1 MMAYLE
7 KLLFYGKLNR
17 TARIVLVAA
26 GLAFVMAIA
35 LPLWQMTMISNQF
48 PEGLRVRIYPYK
60 LEGDLQ
66 EINTLNHYVG
76 MAALDAEFFP
86 ELGLLPVIFA
96 IGGALTLLTAALG
109 YRWLA
114 TQVLLGGG
122 TASTLASS
130 ILIYRLYTYGHNLDP
145 KAPIDIDPFMPP
157 PLGVNQLAN
166 FHVTTFFHVGTVVF
180 ALGLL
185 GIVAALWVSRPDMH
199 HAKATMH
206 HVGANAGTSLEA

>member
-1 MMAYLE
+1 MAYLE
-7 KLLFYGKLNR
+7 RLLFHGRLNR
-17 TARIVLVAA
+17 AARFILVAA
-26 GLAFVMAIA
+26 GLAFLVAIA

-66 EINTLNHYVG
+66 EINILNHYVG
-76 MAALDAEFFP
+76 MAALNAEFFP
-86 ELGLLPVIFA
+86 ELQLLPLIFA
-96 IGGALTLLTAALG
+96 IGGVLTLLTAALG

-122 TASTLASS
+122 TASSLASS

-166 FHVTTFFHVGTVVF
+166 FHVTTFFHVGTFVF

-185 GIVAALWVSRPDMH
+185 GIAVALWVSRPEMQN
-199 HAKATMH
+199 AKVKMQ
-206 HVGANAGTSLEA
+206 HVGVNTSTGLEA

>member
-7 KLLFYGKLNR
+7 RLLFHGKLNR
-17 TARIVLVAA
+17 PARIILVASA
-26 GLAFVMAIA
+26 VAFFVAIA

-48 PEGLRVRIYPYK
+48 PEGLRVWIYPYK

-76 MAALDAEFFP
+76 MAALNAEFFP
-86 ELGLLPVIFA
+86 ELRLLPLIFA
-96 IGGALTLLTAALG
+96 IGGILVLLTALLN

-122 TASTLASS
+122 TASTLSIG

-157 PLGVNQLAN
+157 PIGFNQLAN
-166 FHVTTFFHVGTVVF
+166 FHVTTFFHFGTF
-180 ALGLL
+180 AFTLGLI
-185 GIVAALWVSRPDMH
+185 GIVAALLVSRPPLEPRSVTTVV
-199 HAKATMH
+199 KAPLG
-206 HVGANAGTSLEA
+206 V

>member
-7 KLLFYGKLNR
+7 RLLFHGKLNR
-17 TARIVLVAA
+17 NGKIILAA
-26 GLAFVMAIA
+26 AALAFFAAIA

-86 ELGLLPVIFA
+86 ELRLLPLIFAAGGLLCLV
-96 IGGALTLLTAALG
+96 TVALG

-122 TASTLASS
+122 TASAFSS
-130 ILIYRLYTYGHNLDP
+130 GILIYRLYTYGHNLDP

-157 PLGVNQLAN
+157 PVGVNQLAN
-166 FHVTTFFHVGTVVF
+166 FRVTTFFHVGTLVF
-180 ALGLL
+180 ALGLV
-185 GIVAALWVSRPDMH
+185 GIAIALWVSRPQPSPQPV
-199 HAKATMH
+199 ATAAAAGL
-206 HVGANAGTSLEA
+206 GA